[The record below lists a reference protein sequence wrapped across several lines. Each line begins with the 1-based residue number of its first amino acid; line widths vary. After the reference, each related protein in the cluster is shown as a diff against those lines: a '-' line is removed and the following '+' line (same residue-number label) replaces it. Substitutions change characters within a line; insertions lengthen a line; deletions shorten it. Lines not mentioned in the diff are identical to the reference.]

1 MARFTT
7 VGREIRGGYEWLT
20 TRHRYLGRRGSPI
33 RPASLLKQV
42 LGFTQRPSEEEGL
55 VRLATIRTPHGTQAT
70 RLEGEDLVLLRSHD
84 VGALLAEPD
93 RDRASHDETGES
105 VPLAT
110 AQFAT
115 LVTRPTKTLWVG
127 LNYRDHLLET
137 GTPLPTYPTLF
148 SKFTEALIGAH
159 DDIVLPIVSDQVD
172 WEVELCVVIGRVAR
186 HVPAANA
193 LSVIAGY
200 TVANDISVRDYQL
213 RTHNSTQGKTFED
226 TTPVGPFLVTGDELG
241 DALDL
246 EVGCEVDGELLQH
259 DRTSELVFSSAELVS
274 YCSDIVTLKPGDLI
288 STGTPGGVG
297 FTRQPPRFLRP
308 GQVVRTF
315 IEGLG
320 ECRNICA
327 NEAG

>member
-1 MARFTT
+1 
-7 VGREIRGGYEWLT
+7 
-20 TRHRYLGRRGSPI
+20 
-33 RPASLLKQV
+33 
-42 LGFTQRPSEEEGL
+42 
-55 VRLATIRTPHGTQAT
+55 VRLATIRTAGGTCAA
-70 RLEGEDLVLLRSHD
+70 RLEGEELVLLRAGD

-93 RDRASHDETGES
+93 RVRAANDETGES
-105 VPLAT
+105 VPLA
-110 AQFAT
+110 AAEFAT
-115 LVTRPTKTLWVG
+115 LVTQPTKTLWVG

-137 GTPLPTYPTLF
+137 DTPLPTYPTLF

-159 DDIVLPIVSDQVD
+159 DDIVLPSVSDEVD
-172 WEVELCVVIGRVAR
+172 WEVELCVVIGRATR
-186 HVPAANA
+186 HVSPSEA
-193 LSVIAGY
+193 LSAIAGY

-213 RTHNSTQGKTFED
+213 RTHNSTQGKTFEQ
-226 TTPVGPFLVTGDELG
+226 TTPVGPFLVTGDEVD

-246 EVGCEVDGELLQH
+246 AVGCEVDGELVQH

-297 FTRQPPRFLRP
+297 FTRQPPRYLSP

-320 ECRNICA
+320 ECRNICRK
-327 NEAG
+327 EAG

>member
-1 MARFTT
+1 M
-7 VGREIRGGYEWLT
+7 
-20 TRHRYLGRRGSPI
+20 
-33 RPASLLKQV
+33 
-42 LGFTQRPSEEEGL
+42 
-55 VRLATIRTPHGTQAT
+55 RLATIRTTNGTCAA
-70 RLEGEDLVLLRSHD
+70 RLEGEELVLLRADD
-84 VGALLAEPD
+84 VGALLADPD
-93 RDRASHDETGES
+93 RLRATNDETGES
-105 VPLAT
+105 VPLAS
-110 AQFAT
+110 AEFET
-115 LVTRPTKTLWVG
+115 LVTQPTKTLWVG
-127 LNYRDHLLET
+127 LNYRDHLVET

-159 DDIVLPIVSDQVD
+159 DDIILPSVSDQVD
-172 WEVELCVVIGRVAR
+172 WEVELCVVIGRAAR
-186 HVPAANA
+186 HVSATEA

-213 RTHNSTQGKTFED
+213 RTHNSTQGKTFEH
-226 TTPVGPFLVTGDELG
+226 TTPVGPFLVTGDEVD

-246 EVGCEVDGELLQH
+246 EVGCEVGGELVQH

-297 FTRQPPRFLRP
+297 FTRQPPRFLNP

-320 ECRNICA
+320 ECRNACTK
-327 NEAG
+327 EAG

>member
-1 MARFTT
+1 
-7 VGREIRGGYEWLT
+7 
-20 TRHRYLGRRGSPI
+20 
-33 RPASLLKQV
+33 
-42 LGFTQRPSEEEGL
+42 
-55 VRLATIRTPHGTQAT
+55 VRLATIRTASGTRAA
-70 RLEGEDLVLLRSHD
+70 RLEGEELVLLRADD

-93 RDRASHDETGES
+93 RVRATNDETGES
-105 VPLAT
+105 VPLAS
-110 AQFAT
+110 AEFAT
-115 LVTRPTKTLWVG
+115 LVPQPTKTLWVG
-127 LNYRDHLLET
+127 LNYRDHLVET

-159 DDIVLPIVSDQVD
+159 DDIVLPSVSDEVD
-172 WEVELCVVIGRVAR
+172 WEVELCVVIGRAAR
-186 HVPAANA
+186 HVRATEA

-213 RTHNSTQGKTFED
+213 RTHNSTQGKTFER
-226 TTPVGPFLVTGDELG
+226 TTPVGPFLVTGDEVD

-246 EVGCEVDGELLQH
+246 EVGCEVDGELVQH

-297 FTRQPPRFLRP
+297 FTRQPPRFLNP

-320 ECRNICA
+320 ECRNACTK
-327 NEAG
+327 EAG

>member
-1 MARFTT
+1 M
-7 VGREIRGGYEWLT
+7 
-20 TRHRYLGRRGSPI
+20 
-33 RPASLLKQV
+33 
-42 LGFTQRPSEEEGL
+42 
-55 VRLATIRTPHGTQAT
+55 RLATIRTANGTCAA
-70 RLEGEDLVLLRSHD
+70 RLEGEDLVLLRAGD

-93 RDRASHDETGES
+93 RGRATHDETGES
-105 VPLAT
+105 VPLAG
-110 AQFAT
+110 AEFAT
-115 LVTRPTKTLWVG
+115 LVTQPTKTLWVG

-137 GTPLPTYPTLF
+137 GTPLPSYPTLF

-159 DDIVLPIVSDQVD
+159 DDIVLPSVSDEVD
-172 WEVELCVVIGRVAR
+172 WEVELCVVIGRPAR
-186 HVPAANA
+186 HVSESEA

-213 RTHNSTQGKTFED
+213 RTHNSTQGKTFEH
-226 TTPVGPFLVTGDELG
+226 TTPVGPFLVTGDEVG

-246 EVGCEVDGELLQH
+246 EVGCEVDGELVQH
-259 DRTSELVFSSAELVS
+259 DRTSELVFSSANLVS

-297 FTRQPPRFLRP
+297 FTRQPPRYLNP

-320 ECRNICA
+320 ECRNVCRK
-327 NEAG
+327 EAG

>member
-1 MARFTT
+1 
-7 VGREIRGGYEWLT
+7 
-20 TRHRYLGRRGSPI
+20 
-33 RPASLLKQV
+33 
-42 LGFTQRPSEEEGL
+42 
-55 VRLATIRTPHGTQAT
+55 VRLATIRTAGGTHAA
-70 RLEGEDLVLLRSHD
+70 RLAGEELVLLRADD
-84 VGALLAEPD
+84 VGALLTEPD
-93 RDRASHDETGES
+93 RVRATNDETGES
-105 VPLAT
+105 VPLAG
-110 AQFAT
+110 AEFAT
-115 LVTRPTKTLWVG
+115 LVTLPTKTLWVG
-127 LNYRDHLLET
+127 LNYRDHLVET

-159 DDIVLPIVSDQVD
+159 DDIILPSVSDEVD
-172 WEVELCVVIGRVAR
+172 WEVELCVVIGRAAR
-186 HVPAANA
+186 HVSATEA

-213 RTHNSTQGKTFED
+213 RTHNSTQGKTFEH
-226 TTPVGPFLVTGDELG
+226 TTPVGPFLVTGDEVD

-246 EVGCEVDGELLQH
+246 EVGCEVDGELVQH

-297 FTRQPPRFLRP
+297 FTRQPPRFLNP

-320 ECRNICA
+320 ECRNACTK
-327 NEAG
+327 ETG

>member
-1 MARFTT
+1 
-7 VGREIRGGYEWLT
+7 
-20 TRHRYLGRRGSPI
+20 
-33 RPASLLKQV
+33 
-42 LGFTQRPSEEEGL
+42 
-55 VRLATIRTPHGTQAT
+55 VRLATIRTAGGTRAA
-70 RLEGEDLVLLRSHD
+70 RLEGEELVLLRAND

-93 RDRASHDETGES
+93 RVRATNDETGES
-105 VPLAT
+105 VQLAG
-110 AQFAT
+110 AEFAT
-115 LVTRPTKTLWVG
+115 LVTQPTKTLWVG
-127 LNYRDHLLET
+127 LNYRDHLVET

-159 DDIVLPIVSDQVD
+159 DDIILPRVSDEVD
-172 WEVELCVVIGRVAR
+172 WEVELCVVIGRAAR
-186 HVPAANA
+186 HVSATEA

-213 RTHNSTQGKTFED
+213 RTHNSTQGKTFEH
-226 TTPVGPFLVTGDELG
+226 TTPVGPFLVTGDEVD

-246 EVGCEVDGELLQH
+246 QVGCEVDGELVQH

-297 FTRQPPRFLRP
+297 FTRQPPRFLTP

-320 ECRNICA
+320 ECRNACTK
-327 NEAG
+327 EAG